1 MGQGNGPEQVGL
13 HLDLSIVGKEQPLQD
28 VFKMPDYYDDSQSTG
43 IEKKERFFGD
53 GEPKEQ
59 RMQKKRI
66 PIGKFLVARGLIS
79 VTEEREIAAEQ
90 GVLDEDNYEAFGRIA
105 VRKGFISADAVREA
119 MKERAR
125 LEKEK

>member
-1 MGQGNGPEQVGL
+1 
-13 HLDLSIVGKEQPLQD
+13 
-28 VFKMPDYYDDSQSTG
+28 
-43 IEKKERFFGD
+43 
-53 GEPKEQ
+53 
-59 RMQKKRI
+59 MQKKRI

-90 GVLDEDNYEAFGRIA
+90 GGLEDDNYEAFGRIA

-125 LEKEK
+125 LEKE